1 MRTRLETR
9 NATFLDVDFDAVPL
23 FYCTVKAGLYL
34 LAKVR
39 THSYAALR
47 FTVTV
52 GSSHQQNGLF
62 RNRRSLNRKS
72 ESLTKIISSDAASIR
87 PSDTIE
93 ASMILAGQLIVPAL
107 RRATKV
113 RNQALSRAIIECWKV
128 DGDGVLGCRPFLE
141 FCGPRASGPYFFS
154 ERRTVSSEYESTFI
168 SNVAVTA
175 SAIPLHSNHHRA
187 YLLNR

>member
-9 NATFLDVDFDAVPL
+9 NATFLDVDFNAVPL

-34 LAKVR
+34 LAKAR
-39 THSYAALR
+39 THSCAALR

-62 RNRRSLNRKS
+62 RNRRSLNRKR

-87 PSDTIE
+87 PSDTVE
-93 ASMILAGQLIVPAL
+93 ASIILAGRLIVPAL

-113 RNQALSRAIIECWKV
+113 RNQALSRAGIEYWNP
-128 DGDGVLGCRPFLE
+128 DDDGVLGCRLSFE
-141 FCGPRASGPYFFS
+141 FCGPRPQGPFFQ
-154 ERRTVSSEYESTFI
+154 
-168 SNVAVTA
+168 
-175 SAIPLHSNHHRA
+175 
-187 YLLNR
+187 